1 VISVK
6 TQGDRAAIMRTPK
19 PLSAKALYRA
29 CDVRQFDFVS
39 TDELEDISVATGQ
52 SRAMDALHFGLGIR
66 RRGYNV
72 FALGLPGIGKFS
84 AVDEVVRELAGEQAV
99 PSDWC
104 YLHNFE
110 DPRQPIALRLPAG
123 RGMRLRKDME
133 TLVEELGSVIPAAFD
148 NEDTHA
154 RLAEIEEEFR
164 ERRTRALEE
173 LRRDGLK
180 RGIAMV
186 ETPAGFTF
194 APIGE
199 AKQILDPTQFQHL
212 PEAEQKRIQEVVS
225 ELQEGLQK
233 LLRQFQ
239 GWHKETREKL
249 RDLQREITRF
259 AVGHLIDALREQYAD
274 IAALQLHLDAV
285 ERDIVQHVSDFLQP
299 GEGMVIPGIAAL
311 AQPAPA
317 LKRYQVNLLVDNSRC
332 QGAPVVHESLP
343 SHVNL
348 IGSVEHQAQMGT
360 LVTDFTLIKSGALH
374 RANGGYL
381 LLDAQ
386 KVLMQPLAWESLKRA
401 LQSQE
406 IRIESPERSLGLVS
420 TTSLEPHSI
429 PLDVKVVLI
438 GERYLYYF
446 LHELDTDFNNLVK
459 VAADFDDT
467 IDRSPDNQLD
477 FARLVATLARREGL
491 KPLDRNAVGKVI
503 ERSSRIIEDGEKLS
517 VHRRNL
523 MDLLKEAD
531 YWAQQANHKRVGVG
545 DIERAIEQQR
555 HRLSR
560 VKMRMQEEIKRGTVF
575 IDTEGESVGQI
586 NGLSVLDHG
595 DLMFGQPG
603 RITATTRVGDGEIV
617 DIEREIELGGPIHS
631 KGVMILSSFLMSR
644 YAGQHPISFTASLVF
659 EQSYGSIDG
668 DSASLAEL
676 CALLS
681 SLASTPIRQ
690 SFAVTGSINQHGLVQ
705 PIGGVNEKIE
715 GFYDV
720 CESRGLSGDQG
731 VIIPVANLK
740 HLMVR
745 SDIVDAVKKKQFRIF
760 AVSTV
765 DEAIQILTGVP
776 AGDTLK
782 KGGFSKGSINA
793 RVESRLIEL
802 SEIRREFGGKGDE
815 GDKDGS
821 DGH

>member
-1 VISVK
+1 
-6 TQGDRAAIMRTPK
+6 MRTPK
-19 PLSAKALYRA
+19 PLSARALYRA
-29 CDVRQFDFVS
+29 CDLRQFDFTS
-39 TDELEDISVATGQ
+39 TDDLEDISVATGQ

-72 FALGLPGIGKFS
+72 FALGVPGVGKFS
-84 AVDEVVRELAGEQAV
+84 AVDEVVRELAGTQAV

-104 YLHNFE
+104 YLHNFD
-110 DPRQPIALRLPAG
+110 DPRQPVAVRLPAG
-123 RGMRLRKDME
+123 RGVRLRKDME
-133 TLVEELGSVIPAAFD
+133 ALVEELGSVIPAAFD

-164 ERRTRALEE
+164 ERRAGALEE
-173 LRRDGLK
+173 LRRDGIK

-212 PEAEQKRIQEVVS
+212 PEAEQARIQKEVS

-259 AVGHLIDALREQYAD
+259 AVGHLIDSLREQYAD
-274 IAALQLHLDAV
+274 IDAVQTHLDAV
-285 ERDIVQHVSDFLQP
+285 ERDIVQHVNDFLQP
-299 GEGMVIPGIAAL
+299 ADGMAAAGIAAL
-311 AQPAPA
+311 AQPAAA

-332 QGAPVVHESLP
+332 QGAPVIHEGLP
-343 SHVNL
+343 SHANL
-348 IGSVEHQAQMGT
+348 TGSVEHQAQMGT
-360 LVTDFTLIKSGALH
+360 LVTDFTLIKAGALH

-401 LQSQE
+401 LRSEE
-406 IRIESPERSLGLVS
+406 IRIESPERTLGLVS
-420 TTSLEPHSI
+420 TTTLEPQSI
-429 PLDVKVVLI
+429 PLDIKIILI
-438 GERYLYYF
+438 GERYLYYY
-446 LHELDTDFNNLVK
+446 LHEADTDFNNLVK

-467 IDRSPDNQLD
+467 VDRTPTNQLD
-477 FARLVATLARREGL
+477 YARLVATLARREGL
-491 KPLDRNAVGKVI
+491 KPLDRSAVGKVI
-503 ERSSRIIEDGEKLS
+503 ERASRIIEDGDKIS
-517 VHRRNL
+517 VHRRSL

-531 YWAQQANHKRVGVG
+531 YWAQQAKRKRVGIR

-560 VKMRMQEEIKRGTVF
+560 VRMRMQEEIKRGTVF
-575 IDTEGESVGQI
+575 IDTEGEAVGQI

-617 DIEREIELGGPIHS
+617 DIERETDLGGPIHS
-631 KGVMILSSFLMSR
+631 KGVMILSNFLMSR

-659 EQSYGSIDG
+659 EQSYGAIDG

-681 SLASTPIRQ
+681 SLASIPISQ
-690 SFAVTGSINQHGLVQ
+690 SFAVTGSINQRGQVQ
-705 PIGGVNEKIE
+705 PIGGANEKIE

-720 CESRGLSGDQG
+720 CEARGLTGDQG
-731 VIIPVANLK
+731 VIIPASNVK

-745 SDIVDAVKKKQFRIF
+745 SDIVDAVKKKRFRIF
-760 AVSTV
+760 AVENV
-765 DEAIQILTGVP
+765 DEAIQILTGIP
-776 AGDTLK
+776 AGDALK
-782 KGGFSKGSINA
+782 KGGFSKDSVNA
-793 RVESRLIEL
+793 RVEARLVEL

-815 GDKDGS
+815 GDKDGG
-821 DGH
+821 DGD

>member
-1 VISVK
+1 
-6 TQGDRAAIMRTPK
+6 MRTPK
-19 PLSAKALYRA
+19 PLSARALYRA
-29 CDVRQFDFVS
+29 CDLRQFDFTS
-39 TDELEDISVATGQ
+39 TDDLEDISVATGQ

-72 FALGLPGIGKFS
+72 FALGVPGVGKFS
-84 AVDEVVRELAGEQAV
+84 AVDEVVRELAGTQAV

-104 YLHNFE
+104 YLHNFD
-110 DPRQPIALRLPAG
+110 DPRQPVAVRLPAG
-123 RGMRLRKDME
+123 RGVRLRKDME

-164 ERRTRALEE
+164 ERRAGALEE
-173 LRRDGLK
+173 LRRDGIK

-212 PEAEQKRIQEVVS
+212 PEAEQARIQKEVS

-259 AVGHLIDALREQYAD
+259 AVGHLIDSLREQYAD
-274 IAALQLHLDAV
+274 IDAVQTHLDAV
-285 ERDIVQHVSDFLQP
+285 ERDIVQHVNDFLQP
-299 GEGMVIPGIAAL
+299 ADGMAAAGIAAL
-311 AQPAPA
+311 AQPAAA

-332 QGAPVVHESLP
+332 QGAPVIHEGLP
-343 SHVNL
+343 SHANL
-348 IGSVEHQAQMGT
+348 TGSVEHQAQMGT
-360 LVTDFTLIKSGALH
+360 LVTDFTLIKAGALH

-401 LQSQE
+401 LRSEE
-406 IRIESPERSLGLVS
+406 IRIESPERTLGLVS
-420 TTSLEPHSI
+420 TTTLEPQSI
-429 PLDVKVVLI
+429 PLDIKIILI
-438 GERYLYYF
+438 GERYLYYY
-446 LHELDTDFNNLVK
+446 LHEADTDFNNLVK

-467 IDRSPDNQLD
+467 VDRTPTNQLD
-477 FARLVATLARREGL
+477 YARLVATLARREGL
-491 KPLDRNAVGKVI
+491 KPLDRSAVGKVI
-503 ERSSRIIEDGEKLS
+503 ERASRIIEDGDKIS
-517 VHRRNL
+517 VHRRSL

-531 YWAQQANHKRVGVG
+531 YWAQQAKRKRVGIR

-560 VKMRMQEEIKRGTVF
+560 VRMRMQEEIKRGTVF
-575 IDTEGESVGQI
+575 IDTEGEAVGQI

-617 DIEREIELGGPIHS
+617 DIERETDLGGPIHS
-631 KGVMILSSFLMSR
+631 KGVMILSNFLMSR

-659 EQSYGSIDG
+659 EQSYGAIDG

-681 SLASTPIRQ
+681 SLASIPISQ
-690 SFAVTGSINQHGLVQ
+690 SFAVTGSINQRGQVQ
-705 PIGGVNEKIE
+705 PIGGANEKIE

-720 CESRGLSGDQG
+720 CEARGLTGDQG
-731 VIIPVANLK
+731 VIIPAANVK

-745 SDIVDAVKKKQFRIF
+745 SDIVDAVKKKRFRIF
-760 AVSTV
+760 AVENV
-765 DEAIQILTGVP
+765 DEAIQILTGIP
-776 AGDTLK
+776 AGDALK
-782 KGGFSKGSINA
+782 KGGFSKDSVNA
-793 RVESRLIEL
+793 RVEARLVEL

-815 GDKDGS
+815 GDKDGG
-821 DGH
+821 DGD

>member
-1 VISVK
+1 
-6 TQGDRAAIMRTPK
+6 MRTPK
-19 PLSAKALYRA
+19 PLSARALYRA
-29 CDVRQFDFVS
+29 CDLRQFDFTS
-39 TDELEDISVATGQ
+39 TDDLEDISVATGQ

-72 FALGLPGIGKFS
+72 FALGVPGVGKFS
-84 AVDEVVRELAGEQAV
+84 AVDEVVRELAGTQAV

-104 YLHNFE
+104 YLHNFD
-110 DPRQPIALRLPAG
+110 DPRQPVAVRLPAG
-123 RGMRLRKDME
+123 RGVRLRKDME

-164 ERRTRALEE
+164 ERRAGALEE
-173 LRRDGLK
+173 LRRDGIK

-212 PEAEQKRIQEVVS
+212 PEAEQARIQKEVS

-259 AVGHLIDALREQYAD
+259 AVGHLIDSLREQYAD
-274 IAALQLHLDAV
+274 IDAVQTHLDAV
-285 ERDIVQHVSDFLQP
+285 ERDIVQHVNDFLQP
-299 GEGMVIPGIAAL
+299 ADGMAAAGIAAL
-311 AQPAPA
+311 AQPAAA

-332 QGAPVVHESLP
+332 QGAPVIHEGLP
-343 SHVNL
+343 SHANL
-348 IGSVEHQAQMGT
+348 TGSVEHQAQMGT
-360 LVTDFTLIKSGALH
+360 LVTDFTLIKAGALH

-401 LQSQE
+401 LRSEE
-406 IRIESPERSLGLVS
+406 IRIESPERTLGLVS
-420 TTSLEPHSI
+420 TTTLEPQSI
-429 PLDVKVVLI
+429 PLDIKIILI
-438 GERYLYYF
+438 GERYLYYY
-446 LHELDTDFNNLVK
+446 LHEADTDFNNLVK

-467 IDRSPDNQLD
+467 VDRTPTNQLD
-477 FARLVATLARREGL
+477 YARLVATLARREGL
-491 KPLDRNAVGKVI
+491 KPLDRSAVGKVI
-503 ERSSRIIEDGEKLS
+503 ERASRIIEDGDKIS
-517 VHRRNL
+517 VHRRSL

-531 YWAQQANHKRVGVG
+531 YWAQQAKRKRVGIR

-560 VKMRMQEEIKRGTVF
+560 VRMRMQEEIKRGTVF
-575 IDTEGESVGQI
+575 IDTEGEAVGQI

-617 DIEREIELGGPIHS
+617 DIERETDLGGPIHS
-631 KGVMILSSFLMSR
+631 KGVMILSNFLMSR

-659 EQSYGSIDG
+659 EQSYGAIDG

-681 SLASTPIRQ
+681 SLASIPIRQ
-690 SFAVTGSINQHGLVQ
+690 SFAVTGSINQRGQVQ
-705 PIGGVNEKIE
+705 PIGGANEKIE

-720 CESRGLSGDQG
+720 CEARGLTGDQG
-731 VIIPVANLK
+731 VIIPASNVK

-745 SDIVDAVKKKQFRIF
+745 SDIVDAVKKKRFRIF
-760 AVSTV
+760 AVENV
-765 DEAIQILTGVP
+765 DEAIQILTGIP
-776 AGDTLK
+776 AGDALK
-782 KGGFSKGSINA
+782 KGGFSKDSVNA
-793 RVESRLIEL
+793 RVEARLVEL

-815 GDKDGS
+815 GDKDGG
-821 DGH
+821 DGD